1 MKNIILSISIIF
13 GLNALGFSQETED
26 VITFDEVEIGT
37 VVSGNLVKISTEEEV
52 SEVTIS
58 EDTIEI
64 KNSEELVV
72 LNSVKHIGI
81 EKVHNLDINRYK
93 CKNSAGEIIIFS
105 VSEGVVSIFNV
116 ETNFVITLTNNDIL
130 G

>member
-93 CKNSAGEIIIFS
+93 CKNSAGGIIIFS